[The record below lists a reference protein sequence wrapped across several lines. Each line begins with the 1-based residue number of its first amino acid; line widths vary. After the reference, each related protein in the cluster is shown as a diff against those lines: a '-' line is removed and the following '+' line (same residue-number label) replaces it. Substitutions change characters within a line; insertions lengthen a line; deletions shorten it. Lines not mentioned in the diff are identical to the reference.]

1 MVMVFSPQSSV
12 VAYVPFKWVE
22 LLDNWGVRLGS
33 LGWRLGLG
41 RWLRLLG
48 AGPEQAACYCAATHH
63 TPTQGPGPWSRE
75 INISINPH
83 KWLSSS
89 SSLFSVAVAV
99 ALLHA
104 LQITAQTHRY
114 IKSTNLIEIS
124 LWCPNIE
131 LKIE

>member
-1 MVMVFSPQSSV
+1 MDIFVSTMLPSTPAIIMVMVFSPQSSA

-63 TPTQGPGPWSRE
+63 TPPWARARGHE
-75 INISINPH
+75 
-83 KWLSSS
+83 
-89 SSLFSVAVAV
+89 
-99 ALLHA
+99 
-104 LQITAQTHRY
+104 R
-114 IKSTNLIEIS
+114 
-124 LWCPNIE
+124 
-131 LKIE
+131 